1 MMSIRQIVKQT
12 LLTGY
17 LTIEAE
23 NRLRQ
28 LLQTTKYGW
37 EDISAFMNL
46 QQAAMAGLVKQQSRE
61 LLVGKT

>member
-17 LTIEAE
+17 LTIDAE

-28 LLQTTKYGW
+28 LLQTTK
-37 EDISAFMNL
+37 
-46 QQAAMAGLVKQQSRE
+46 
-61 LLVGKT
+61 